1 MTCKRE
7 RVRVRDKDVICRCV
21 VRRDKQLDNQSV
33 ALRSKEDGRRK
44 REGGVIQDSK
54 CE

>member
-1 MTCKRE
+1 M
-7 RVRVRDKDVICRCV
+7 RVRDKDVVCWCM
-21 VRRDKQLDNQSV
+21 VRSDKQLDNQSV